1 VAALFCISVVEGT
14 RTVDVNG
21 GSVTVSVNDLELVWP
36 RLSVAVIVWVWL
48 LNTRAV
54 PVILPFSTLKLS
66 PEGSAG
72 EILNVIVPTPPAAD
86 TGDTKAA
93 SANLTRVTVGVSKL
107 VVSAGAASTV
117 RLKVL
122 KLV

>member
-1 VAALFCISVVEGT
+1 MAALFCISVVEGT